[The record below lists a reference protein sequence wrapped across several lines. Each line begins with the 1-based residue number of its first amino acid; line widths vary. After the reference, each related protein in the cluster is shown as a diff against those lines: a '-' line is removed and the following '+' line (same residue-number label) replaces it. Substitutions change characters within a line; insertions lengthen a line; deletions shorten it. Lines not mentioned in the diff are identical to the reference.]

1 MLARRTF
8 LSGRRAQSGVVL
20 MVALIVLVAMTL
32 AGLALVRSMDTSN
45 LIAGNMAFQQSAV
58 HSGDAGTEVA
68 IGWLEANN
76 SGSTLWNNNTPMG
89 YFATRQDPAAGQ
101 SWDAF
106 WTTVL
111 VPAGVRTLTADATG
125 NTVSY
130 AIHRLCIQ
138 ALDPA
143 TPTAGCAVSQNDV
156 TSTSSSK
163 GAGIIALQYNSQVYY
178 RITSR
183 IVGPRNTVSLIQAIV
198 AM

>member
-1 MLARRTF
+1 MLVHRKFSA
-8 LSGRRAQSGVVL
+8 GRRAQSGVVL

-68 IGWLEANN
+68 IAWLEANN
-76 SGSTLWNNNTPMG
+76 SGSTLWGDNPPMG
-89 YFATRQDPAAGQ
+89 YFATRQDPAGTQ
-101 SWDAF
+101 SWDAY
-106 WTTVL
+106 WTTVQ
-111 VPAGVRTLTADATG
+111 VTAGVRTLTADATG

-130 AIHRLCIQ
+130 VIHRLCSG
-138 ALDPA
+138 LGDPVIGV
-143 TPTAGCAVSQNDV
+143 GCAVPQNDV

-183 IVGPRNTVSLIQAIV
+183 IVGPRNTVSLIQSIV